1 MLISLA
7 YRVPPARLNEVF
19 GSVTAYPLT
28 EEFLEAWEAIPRTD
42 GAWGPRYASLTRGLT
57 SATGRPVTL
66 FGAYDLDETERAK
79 GNRMLLLTDDGEMDY
94 RLRIAT
100 NAWERHVRGGVDVS
114 TLAPLL
120 PQPELARPFSEFI
133 RLREREVPEAP
144 NWVFRTGM
152 WRIMRTL
159 SECPLEI
166 DGRTPL
172 PLRMDTSG
180 ALVAWNDEDLIVTS
194 KGTAFSMLRIS
205 GRLVTRAGVED
216 LVLCF
221 DAHLTRIS
229 PKGAWS
235 NNVWIEPADARLPIL
250 HVPMK
255 YWIDEETNVRRV
267 ALHPATAT
275 IYEACGLDALEIPAE
290 LPDRP
295 GTIRPQL
302 WRSRFH
308 TLGSGPGPRLLM
320 RLHEHI
326 TARLPQLVP
335 LRYPTDKSITLAKRI
350 LKYPKGGLPVAGVGP
365 SGYKRVTIACVYR
378 TTDARQR
385 MLAELKELTGVSVT
399 PQHGE
404 PPFAVNE
411 RLDVAACHCPELLD
425 HNTVRRAALLE
436 DLPRSEGDDHLVV
449 GWLETE
455 YHPEVELD
463 RDAKP
468 HLRRLL
474 GHLGIP
480 SQFLAT
486 DPLNLPDHVEPRT
499 TEQRKHAARAALRDL
514 LRSAGV
520 LDGRLLGAIADP
532 GLSSPVDR
540 PVLLVGIHVRAQQ
553 VERGSGPLVV
563 TMSALHVDP
572 GDLEACRVLM
582 YSDKNGSWC
591 RTGEAIADFH
601 SGSIGTAWLG
611 RSKEKAERT
620 RAEIEQ
626 RLRQLIT
633 GELANMPIV
642 LFVDGAAAR
651 KIWPGLPNT
660 RLGKGPLPGDVLRDC
675 AKDVAVVRVS
685 TSVAEVGRPVTREE
699 KANMPR
705 DRKQP
710 AAPDRKVY
718 RLADSHLSS
727 WLFAGRSTLLASKGG
742 DAGARYTRWTL
753 PHEAR
758 SELRKPWHSYTAKEI
773 VIVHEGSW
781 TATGLAALT
790 ARLCDQPIGWDGR
803 TLLPGPLHFA
813 TRVDRD
819 HPDHRVSG
827 GDGD

>member
-7 YRVPPARLNEVF
+7 YRVPPAHLNEVF
-19 GSVTAYPLT
+19 GSITAYPLT
-28 EEFLEAWEAIPRTD
+28 EEFLDAWKAIPHSDT
-42 GAWGPRYASLTRGLT
+42 AWGPQYASLARGLT

-66 FGAYDLDETERAK
+66 FGTYDLDETERANGK
-79 GNRMLLLTDDGEMDY
+79 RMLLLTDDGEMDY
-94 RLRIAT
+94 RLRIAM
-100 NAWERHVRGGVDVS
+100 NAWERHVRGGADVA
-114 TLAPLL
+114 TIAPLL
-120 PQPELARPFSEFI
+120 PDPERARPFSEFI
-133 RLREREVPEAP
+133 KRRAREVPEAA

-152 WRIMRTL
+152 WRIMRAL
-159 SECPLEI
+159 AEQPLAI
-166 DGRTPL
+166 DGRAPL

-180 ALVAWNDEDLIVTS
+180 GLVAWDDEDLIANG
-194 KGTAFSMLRIS
+194 KRTAFSMLRIS

-216 LVLCF
+216 PVLCF

-229 PKGAWS
+229 PKGAWA
-235 NNVWIEPADARLPIL
+235 NNVWIEPVDARRPIL
-250 HVPMK
+250 HLPMK
-255 YWIDEETNVRRV
+255 YEVDRRTGVRRV
-267 ALHPATAT
+267 TLHPATAT
-275 IYEACGLDALEIPAE
+275 IYQACGLDPLEIPDE

-308 TLGSGPGPRLLM
+308 SLGSGPGPRLLM

-326 TARLPQLVP
+326 TATLPEVVP
-335 LRYPTDKSITLAKRI
+335 LRYPVDKSITLAKRI
-350 LKYPKGGLPVAGVGP
+350 LKYPKGGLPVAAVGP

-378 TTDARQR
+378 TADARQR
-385 MLAELKELTGVSVT
+385 MLAELAELTGVSVT

-404 PPFAVNE
+404 PPSAVNE

-425 HNTVRRAALLE
+425 HNTVNRAARLDE
-436 DLPRSEGDDHLVV
+436 LPHSEGEDHLVV

-474 GHLGIP
+474 GHRGIP
-480 SQFLAT
+480 TQFLAT
-486 DPLNLPDHVEPRT
+486 EPVNLPEHAEPRT
-499 TEQRKHAARAALRDL
+499 VEQRKHAARAALRDL
-514 LRSAGV
+514 LRSAGLV
-520 LDGRLLGAIADP
+520 DGRLLRAIADP
-532 GLSSPVDR
+532 ELPSPVDR
-540 PVLLVGIHVRAQQ
+540 PVLLVGVHVRAQQ
-553 VERGSGPLVV
+553 TEPGGRPLVV

-582 YSDKNGSWC
+582 YSDKGRSWC
-591 RTGEAIADFH
+591 RAGEATAGFH

-620 RAEIEQ
+620 RAEIER
-626 RLRQLIT
+626 RLC
-633 GELANMPIV
+633 ELVAGDLADMPMVVFI
-642 LFVDGAAAR
+642 DGTAAR

-660 RLGKGPLPGDVLRDC
+660 SFRKGPLPGDVLRNRGG
-675 AKDVAVVRVS
+675 DVAVVRVN
-685 TSVAEVGRPVTREE
+685 TAVGEIGRPVTRNE

-718 RLADSHLSS
+718 QLADSHLPS

-753 PHEAR
+753 PDEAK

-773 VIVHEGSW
+773 VVVHEGSW

-803 TLLPGPLHFA
+803 TLLPGPLHLA

-819 HPDHRVSG
+819 HPDYRVSG
-827 GDGD
+827 EDGD

>member
-1 MLISLA
+1 LLISLA
-7 YRVPPARLNEVF
+7 YRVPPACLNEVF

-28 EEFLEAWEAIPRTD
+28 EEFLEAWEAMPRTD
-42 GAWGPRYASLTRGLT
+42 RAWGPRYSSLARGLT

-66 FGAYDLDETERAK
+66 FGTYDLDETERANGK
-79 GNRMLLLTDDGEMDY
+79 RMLLLTDDGEMDY

-100 NAWERHVRGGVDVS
+100 NAWERHVRGMGDVS

-120 PQPELARPFSEFI
+120 PEPEPARPFSEFI
-133 RLREREVPEAP
+133 RLREGEVPEAP

-159 SECPLEI
+159 SERSLEI
-166 DGRTPL
+166 DGRAL
-172 PLRMDTSG
+172 PLQMDTSG
-180 ALVAWNDEDLIVTS
+180 ALVAWQDEDLIANG

-216 LVLCF
+216 PVLCF

-229 PKGAWS
+229 PNGAWS

-250 HVPMK
+250 HLPMK
-255 YWIDEETNVRRV
+255 YWVDKETNIRRV
-267 ALHPATAT
+267 TLHPATAT
-275 IYEACGLDALEIPAE
+275 IYEACGLDALDIPEE

-295 GTIRPQL
+295 GAIRPQL
-302 WRSRFH
+302 GRSRFH

-326 TARLPQLVP
+326 TATLPQLAP
-335 LRYPTDKSITLAKRI
+335 LRYPIDKSITLAKRT

-404 PPFAVNE
+404 SPVAVNE
-411 RLDVAACHCPELLD
+411 RLEVAACHCPELLD
-425 HNTVRRAALLE
+425 HNTLNRAALLE
-436 DLPRSEGDDHLVV
+436 NLPRGDGEDHLVV

-474 GHLGIP
+474 GHRGVP

-486 DPLNLPDHVEPRT
+486 EPLNLPEHVEPRT
-499 TEQRKHAARAALRDL
+499 TAQRKHAARAALRDL
-514 LRSAGV
+514 LRAAGV
-520 LDGRLLGAIADP
+520 LDGRLLKAIADP
-532 GLSSPVDR
+532 ELPNPVDR
-540 PVLLVGIHVRAQQ
+540 PVLLVGVHVRAQQ
-553 VERGSGPLVV
+553 AERGSGPLVV

-582 YSDKNGSWC
+582 YSDKSRSWR
-591 RTGEAIADFH
+591 RTGEAIAGFH

-620 RAEIEQ
+620 RAEVER
-626 RLRQLIT
+626 RLCGLVT
-633 GELANMPIV
+633 GELADIPIV
-642 LFVDGAAAR
+642 LFIDGAAAR

-660 RLGKGPLPGDVLRDC
+660 RLGKGSLPGDVLRESG
-675 AKDVAVVRVS
+675 KDVAVVRVS
-685 TSVAEVGRPVTREE
+685 TAVAEIGRPVTRDE
-699 KANMPR
+699 KANMPH
-705 DRKQP
+705 DRMQP

-718 RLADSHLSS
+718 RLADSHLPS

-742 DAGARYTRWTL
+742 DAGAKYTRWTL
-753 PHEAR
+753 PDEAKP
-758 SELRKPWHSYTAKEI
+758 ELRKPWHSYTAKEI
-773 VIVHEGSW
+773 VVVHEGSW
-781 TATGLAALT
+781 TVTGLAALT

-803 TLLPGPLHFA
+803 TLLPGPLHLA

-827 GDGD
+827 EDGD